1 MTRLPKRRCDETVL
15 YPAILDLFCDQ
26 HFAFVEVPYFGKR
39 VDLVFAGHGIDKLH
53 AIEIKLKDWQGAL
66 KQAAVNQLFAHF
78 SYVAL
83 PEARVRTLRP
93 EQKDAFGRYHVGLI
107 SVGITATV
115 VIPAVQNGYFHQGH
129 YDLVQ
134 ALLVKISSKRK
145 AKRLGVITRAIANR
159 KRALEFLQV
168 GAHTGKRTL

>member
-1 MTRLPKRRCDETVL
+1 MRMQKRQRDETTL
-15 YPAILDLFCDQ
+15 YSAILGLFSDQ
-26 HFAFVEVPYFGKR
+26 HFAFAEVPYFGKR
-39 VDLVFAGHGIDKLH
+39 VDLVFAGRAIDTLH
-53 AIEIKLKDWQGAL
+53 AIEIKLNDWQGAL

-115 VIPAVQNGYFHQGH
+115 VIPAVQNGYFHQAH

-134 ALLVKISSKRK
+134 TLLAKTSSKKK
-145 AKRLGVITRAIANR
+145 AKRLGAITRAITNR

-168 GAHTGKRTL
+168 GAHAGKRTL